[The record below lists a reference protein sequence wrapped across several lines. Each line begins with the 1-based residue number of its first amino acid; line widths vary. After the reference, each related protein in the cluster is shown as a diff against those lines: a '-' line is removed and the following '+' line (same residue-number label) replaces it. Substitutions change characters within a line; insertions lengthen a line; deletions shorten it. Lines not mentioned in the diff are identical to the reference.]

1 MIPQYFLFMTMLN
14 MTPYCSVVTSQ
25 WFWCH
30 DNDEFWHY
38 NRHCTLRILISESFF
53 VTLKSWHNIQVCCHN
68 AECSCHSSELC
79 HHSALFCLQHVKFW
93 SCNSPFDNTF
103 WQYHTLLLRYITETW
118 CSPTLWCHNTSLFL
132 LVLSFAFTILRL
144 SSEPRGKSH
153 SLFIMDRPSGIKV
166 L

>member
-14 MTPYCSVVTSQ
+14 MTAYCSVVTSQ

-68 AECSCHSSELC
+68 AECSCHSSEIC
-79 HHSALFCLQHVKFW
+79 HHSALFCLQNVKFW
-93 SCNSPFDNTF
+93 SCNSPFDNMF
-103 WQYHTLLLRYITETW
+103 WQYHTLLLRYCYWNMMQSYTLVSQYFII
-118 CSPTLWCHNTSLFL
+118 SPGVKFCLHNAQIIKRTKGKI
-132 LVLSFAFTILRL
+132 SFSFHY
-144 SSEPRGKSH
+144 G
-153 SLFIMDRPSGIKV
+153 
-166 L
+166 